1 MTGLRTRIWLGG
13 AVIAL
18 LAAGAAQAAGSEGG
32 HADPFAP
39 ILLELAIVVLAAAVG
54 RRAAG
59 LVGQPAVLGEL
70 VIGVAIGNI
79 GYWLGAPL
87 CVLLMHFDDVAKI
100 VAMSWNSPLTV
111 ADAAAKVFSAAQLEP
126 GTVGARVVAALSG
139 PDGGQWAVMT
149 LVIWLLSNLGVTL
162 LLFMVGME
170 SSVEELIGVGPRAL
184 LVAVIGIV
192 APFAAGFITT
202 TLLLPAAS
210 TAVHLFVGATLS
222 ATSVGITA
230 RVFQDLRRLQSPE
243 ARLILSAA
251 VIDDVLGLIVLAV
264 VAGVVAT
271 GGVQLGEVARIAVLS
286 TAFMAVVIFLGDR
299 IARRLASAF
308 GRLEPTQTRLLFALT
323 LAFLMGWLANSIG
336 LAAIVGAFAA
346 GLIVS
351 DTHFPARAGAGPG
364 DAETVH
370 SPETIHSVVAPLEQI
385 FAPVFFLLMGMQV
398 NLSTFS
404 RPGTLAM
411 AAALTAAAAVGKILC
426 GLVAGK
432 IDRLSVGLG
441 MVPRGEV
448 GLIFASVGKGL
459 GVIDDALFSAV
470 VIMVMVTTMMT
481 PIALKWSLGR
491 GGGVSLH

>member
-1 MTGLRTRIWLGG
+1 MIGGRSVTGGRWLLWLTG
-13 AVIAL
+13 ATVAM
-18 LAAGAAQAAGSEGG
+18 LATGAAHAATAEGG

-39 ILLELAIVVLAAAVG
+39 ILLELAVVVLAAAVG

-70 VIGVAIGNI
+70 VIGVVIGNI

-87 CVLLMHFDDVAKI
+87 FVLLMHFDEVTKVVA
-100 VAMSWNSPLTV
+100 VAWNAPLSV
-111 ADAAAKVFSAAQLEP
+111 AEAAAKVLPADALGP

-139 PDGGQWAVMT
+139 DEGGRWVLMT
-149 LVIWLLSNLGVTL
+149 LVVWLLSNLGVTL

-170 SSVEELIGVGPRAL
+170 SSVDELVGVGARAL
-184 LVAVIGIV
+184 VVAVIGIAV
-192 APFAAGFITT
+192 PFALGYLTT
-202 TLLLPAAS
+202 TVLLPAAPV
-210 TAVHLFVGATLS
+210 AVHLFVGATLS

-230 RVFQDLRRLQSPE
+230 RVFQDLRRLQSAE
-243 ARLILSAA
+243 AKLILGAA

-271 GGVQLGEVARIAVLS
+271 GGIHLGEVGRITLLS
-286 TAFMAVVIFLGDR
+286 AAFMATVIFLGDR
-299 IARRLASAF
+299 IAHRLALAF
-308 GRLEPTQTRLLFALT
+308 RRLEPTQTRLLFALT
-323 LAFLMGWLANSIG
+323 LAFLMGWLANLIG
-336 LAAIVGAFAA
+336 LATIVGAFAA

-351 DTHFPARAGAGPG
+351 DTHFPARDEAQPSG
-364 DAETVH
+364 ESVH
-370 SPETIHSVVAPLEQI
+370 ALVAPLEQI

-398 NLSTFS
+398 NLSTFA
-404 RPGTLAM
+404 RPGTLGM
-411 AAALTAAAAVGKILC
+411 AAGLTVAA
-426 GLVAGK
+426 VAGK
-432 IDRLSVGLG
+432 IVCGLAAGKTDRLSVGLG

-491 GGGVSLH
+491 SPAAALAR

>member
-1 MTGLRTRIWLGG
+1 MTGVRTRIWLGG
-13 AVIAL
+13 AIVGL
-18 LAAGAAQAAGSEGG
+18 LAVGAAHAAGSEGG

-39 ILLELAIVVLAAAVG
+39 ILLELAVVVLAAAVG

-59 LVGQPAVLGEL
+59 LAGQPAVLGEL
-70 VIGVAIGNI
+70 VIGVVIGNV
-79 GYWLGAPL
+79 GYWLGSPL
-87 CVLLMHFDDVAKI
+87 FVLLMHMDEATKLVA
-100 VAMSWNSPLTV
+100 ASWNSPETV
-111 ADAAAKVFSAAQLEP
+111 AQTAARLFPAAELGP
-126 GTVGARVVAALSG
+126 GSVGERLVRAL
-139 PDGGQWAVMT
+139 DGAQATRWVLLT
-149 LVIWLLSNLGVTL
+149 LVIWFLSNLGVIL

-170 SSVEELIGVGPRAL
+170 SSVDELIGVGPRAL
-184 LVAVIGIV
+184 VVAVVGIV
-192 APFAAGFITT
+192 APFAAGFLTT
-202 TLLLPAAS
+202 SLLLPAAS

-286 TAFMAVVIFLGDR
+286 TAFMAAVIFLGDR

-351 DTHFPARAGAGPG
+351 DTHFPVRAGAGHP
-364 DAETVH
+364 ETV
-370 SPETIHSVVAPLEQI
+370 HSVVAPLEQI

-411 AAALTAAAAVGKILC
+411 AAALTVAAVGGKILC
-426 GLVAGK
+426 GVVAGA
-432 IDRLSVGLG
+432 IDKLSVGLG

-491 GGGVSLH
+491 HASASVPG

>member
-1 MTGLRTRIWLGG
+1 VIGGRRAISLTG
-13 AVIAL
+13 AV
-18 LAAGAAQAAGSEGG
+18 LAFLATGAAHAAAAEGG

-39 ILLELAIVVLAAAVG
+39 VLLELAMVVLAAAIG

-70 VIGVAIGNI
+70 VIGVVIGNV

-87 CVLLMHFDDVAKI
+87 FVLLMHFDEVRKVVA
-100 VAMSWNSPLTV
+100 VAWNSPLSV
-111 ADAAAKVFSAAQLEP
+111 AEAAAKVLPAADLGP
-126 GTVGARVVAALSG
+126 GSVGARVVEVLSG
-139 PDGGQWAVMT
+139 AEGGHWVLMT
-149 LVIWLLSNLGVTL
+149 LVVWLLSNLGVTL

-170 SSVEELIGVGPRAL
+170 SSVEELVGVGPRAL
-184 LVAVIGIV
+184 VVAVIGVV
-192 APFAAGFITT
+192 APFALGYLTT
-202 TLLLPAAS
+202 SLLLPAAPI
-210 TAVHLFVGATLS
+210 AVHLFVGATLS

-230 RVFQDLRRLQSPE
+230 RVFQDLRQLQSAE
-243 ARLILSAA
+243 AKLILSAA

-271 GGVQLGEVARIAVLS
+271 GGIHLGEIARITLLS
-286 TAFMAVVIFLGDR
+286 AAFMATVIFLGDR
-299 IARRLASAF
+299 IARRLARAF
-308 GRLEPTQTRLLFALT
+308 RRLEPTQTRLLFALT
-323 LAFLMGWLANSIG
+323 LAFLMGWLANLIG
-336 LAAIVGAFAA
+336 LATIVGAFAA

-351 DTHFPARAGAGPG
+351 DTHFPAREGGH
-364 DAETVH
+364 DATGETVH
-370 SPETIHSVVAPLEQI
+370 ALVAPLEQI

-398 NLSTFS
+398 NLSTFAK
-404 RPGTLAM
+404 PGTLGV
-411 AAALTAAAAVGKILC
+411 AAGLTVAA
-426 GLVAGK
+426 VAGK
-432 IDRLSVGLG
+432 VVCGLAAGKTDRLSVGLG

-491 GGGVSLH
+491 PPAVAAVG

>member
-18 LAAGAAQAAGSEGG
+18 LAAGAAQAAGKDGG

-39 ILLELAIVVLAAAVG
+39 ILLELAVVVLAAALG

-70 VIGVAIGNI
+70 VIGVVIGNV

-87 CVLLMHFDDVAKI
+87 FVLLMHFDDVSKI
-100 VAMSWNSPLTV
+100 VAMVWNSPLTV
-111 ADAAAKVFSAAQLEP
+111 AEAAPKVFPAGQLGP
-126 GTVGARVVAALSG
+126 GSIGERVVQALSG
-139 PDGGQWAVMT
+139 REAGSWVMMT
-149 LVIWLLSNLGVTL
+149 IVVWLLSNLGVTL

-170 SSVEELIGVGPRAL
+170 SSVDELVGVGPRAL
-184 LVAVIGIV
+184 AVAVIGIV
-192 APFAAGFITT
+192 APFAAGFMTT
-202 TLLLPAAS
+202 SLLLPEAS

-230 RVFQDLRRLQSPE
+230 RVFQDLRRLQSDE

-271 GGVQLGEVARIAVLS
+271 GGVHVGEIARISLLS
-286 TAFMAVVIFLGDR
+286 AAFMAAVVFLGDR
-299 IARRLASAF
+299 IARRLADAF
-308 GRLEPTQTRLLFALT
+308 RRLEPTQTRLLFALT
-323 LAFLMGWLANSIG
+323 LAFLMGWLANRIG
-336 LAAIVGAFAA
+336 LATIVGAFAA

-351 DTHFPARAGAGPG
+351 DTHFPARADGKPG
-364 DAETVH
+364 HAETVH
-370 SPETIHSVVAPLEQI
+370 ALVTPLEQI

-398 NLSTFS
+398 NLSTFA
-404 RPGTLAM
+404 RPGTLAI
-411 AAALTAAAAVGKILC
+411 AAALTAAA
-426 GLVAGK
+426 VAGK
-432 IDRLSVGLG
+432 LVCGFAAGKTDRLSVGLG

-491 GGGVSLH
+491 RANPVAAG

>member
-1 MTGLRTRIWLGG
+1 MSGRRWAFWLGG
-13 AVIAL
+13 AVVGL
-18 LAAGAAQAAGSEGG
+18 LATGAARAAGNESG

-39 ILLELAIVVLAAAVG
+39 ILLELATVVLAAAVG

-70 VIGVAIGNI
+70 LIGVVIGNV

-87 CVLLMHFDDVAKI
+87 FVLLMHFDDAGKI
-100 VAMSWNSPLTV
+100 VAMAWNSHLTV
-111 ADAAAKVFSAAQLEP
+111 AEAAAKVMPADGL
-126 GTVGARVVAALSG
+126 GAGSIGERVVQALSG
-139 PDGGQWAVMT
+139 DEAGRWVMMT
-149 LVIWLLSNLGVTL
+149 IVVWTLSNLGVTL

-184 LVAVIGIV
+184 VVAVIGIV
-192 APFAAGFITT
+192 APFAAGFLTT
-202 TLLLPAAS
+202 SFLLPAAP

-243 ARLILSAA
+243 AKLILSAA

-264 VAGVVAT
+264 IAGIVAT
-271 GGVQLGEVARIAVLS
+271 GGIQLGEIVKIGLLS
-286 TAFMAVVIFLGDR
+286 AAFMASVVFLGDR
-299 IARRLASAF
+299 IARRLAGAF

-323 LAFLMGWLANSIG
+323 LAFLMGWLANRIG
-336 LAAIVGAFAA
+336 LATIVGAFAA

-351 DTHFPARAGAGPG
+351 DTHFPAREGAHGAP
-364 DAETVH
+364 EQTVH
-370 SPETIHSVVAPLEQI
+370 AVVAPLEQI

-398 NLSTFS
+398 NLATFA

-411 AAALTAAAAVGKILC
+411 AAALTVAA
-426 GLVAGK
+426 VAGK
-432 IDRLSVGLG
+432 VVCGLAAGKTDRLSVGLG

-481 PIALKWSLGR
+481 PISLKWSLGR
-491 GGGVSLH
+491 RVSAQAAR

>member
-1 MTGLRTRIWLGG
+1 MIGGRYVAWLSG
-13 AVIAL
+13 AVLAL
-18 LAAGAAQAAGSEGG
+18 LATGAAHAAGSEGG

-39 ILLELAIVVLAAAVG
+39 ILLALAVIVLAAAIG

-70 VIGVAIGNI
+70 VIGVIIGNV

-87 CVLLMHFDDVAKI
+87 FVLLMHFDEVGKI
-100 VAMSWNSPLTV
+100 VAMTWNSPLNV
-111 ADAAAKVFSAAQLEP
+111 AEAAVKVFPATQLGP
-126 GTVGARVVAALSG
+126 GTIGARVVAALGG
-139 PDGGQWAVMT
+139 PEGAQWAVMT

-170 SSVEELIGVGPRAL
+170 SSVEELVGVGLRAL
-184 LVAVIGIV
+184 VVALIGIV
-192 APFAAGFITT
+192 APFAAGFLTT
-202 TLLLPAAS
+202 SLLLPAAP

-230 RVFQDLRRLQSPE
+230 RVFQDLRRLQSAE
-243 ARLILSAA
+243 AKLILSAA

-271 GGVQLGEVARIAVLS
+271 GGVHLGEIARISFLS
-286 TAFMAVVIFLGDR
+286 AAFMAAVVFLGDR
-299 IARRLASAF
+299 VAGRLARAF
-308 GRLEPTQTRLLFALT
+308 RRLEPTQTRLLFALT
-323 LAFLMGWLANSIG
+323 LAFLMGWLANRIG
-336 LAAIVGAFAA
+336 LATIVGAFAA

-351 DTHFPARAGAGPG
+351 DTHFPAREEKDG
-364 DAETVH
+364 E
-370 SPETIHSVVAPLEQI
+370 SVQTMHALVAPLEQI

-398 NLSTFS
+398 NLSTFAQ
-404 RPGTLAM
+404 PGTLAM
-411 AAALTAAAAVGKILC
+411 AAALTVAA
-426 GLVAGK
+426 VAGK
-432 IDRLSVGLG
+432 VVCGLAAGGTDRLSVGLG

-481 PIALKWSLGR
+481 PVSLKWSLGR
-491 GGGVSLH
+491 VARSAG

>member
-1 MTGLRTRIWLGG
+1 MRIWLGG

-18 LAAGAAQAAGSEGG
+18 LAAGAAQAAGKDGG

-39 ILLELAIVVLAAAVG
+39 ILLELAVVVLAAALG

-70 VIGVAIGNI
+70 VIGVVIGNV
-79 GYWLGAPL
+79 GYWLGTPL
-87 CVLLMHFDDVAKI
+87 FVLLMHFDDVSKI
-100 VAMSWNSPLTV
+100 VAMVWNSPLTV
-111 ADAAAKVFSAAQLEP
+111 AEAAPKVFPAGQLGP
-126 GTVGARVVAALSG
+126 GSIGERVVQALSG
-139 PDGGQWAVMT
+139 REAGSWVMMT
-149 LVIWLLSNLGVTL
+149 IVVWLLSNLGVTL

-170 SSVEELIGVGPRAL
+170 SSVDELVGVGPRAL
-184 LVAVIGIV
+184 AVAVIGIV
-192 APFAAGFITT
+192 APFAAGFMTT
-202 TLLLPAAS
+202 SLLLPQAP
-210 TAVHLFVGATLS
+210 TAVHLFIGATLS

-230 RVFQDLRRLQSPE
+230 RVFQDLRRLQSDE

-264 VAGVVAT
+264 VAGVIAT
-271 GGVQLGEVARIAVLS
+271 GGIHLGEVARIALLS
-286 TAFMAVVIFLGDR
+286 AAFMAAVVFLGDR
-299 IARRLASAF
+299 IARRLADAF
-308 GRLEPTQTRLLFALT
+308 RRLEPTQTRLLFALT
-323 LAFLMGWLANSIG
+323 LAFLMGWLANRIG
-336 LAAIVGAFAA
+336 LATIVGAFAA

-351 DTHFPARAGAGPG
+351 DTHFPARADGKPG
-364 DAETVH
+364 HAETVH
-370 SPETIHSVVAPLEQI
+370 ALVTPLEQI

-398 NLSTFS
+398 NLSTFA
-404 RPGTLAM
+404 RPATLAI
-411 AAALTAAAAVGKILC
+411 AAALTAAA
-426 GLVAGK
+426 VAGK
-432 IDRLSVGLG
+432 LVCGFAAGKTDRLSVGLG

-491 GGGVSLH
+491 RANAVAAG

>member
-1 MTGLRTRIWLGG
+1 MLRGRRAVWLSG
-13 AVIAL
+13 AL
-18 LAAGAAQAAGSEGG
+18 LALLATGAAHAAGAEGG

-39 ILLELAIVVLAAAVG
+39 ILLELAVVVLAAAVG

-70 VIGVAIGNI
+70 VIGVIIGNV
-79 GYWLGAPL
+79 GYWLGSPL
-87 CVLLMHFDDVAKI
+87 FVLLMHFDEVGKVVAL
-100 VAMSWNSPLTV
+100 SWNSPMNV
-111 ADAAAKVFSAAQLEP
+111 AAAATKVFPPEALGP
-126 GTVGARVVAALSG
+126 GTTGGRIVEALG
-139 PDGGQWAVMT
+139 GNQGGQWAVMT

-170 SSVEELIGVGPRAL
+170 SSVEDLVSVGPRAL
-184 LVAVIGIV
+184 IVAVVGIV
-192 APFAAGFITT
+192 APFAAGFLTT
-202 TLLLPAAS
+202 SILLSAAPI
-210 TAVHLFVGATLS
+210 AVKLFVGATLS

-243 ARLILSAA
+243 AKLILSAA

-271 GGVQLGEVARIAVLS
+271 GGIHLGEVARISLLS
-286 TAFMAVVIFLGDR
+286 AAFMTAVIFLGDR
-299 IARRLASAF
+299 IARRLAIAF
-308 GRLEPTQTRLLFALT
+308 RRLEPTQTRLLFALT
-323 LAFLMGWLANSIG
+323 LAFLMGWLANLIG
-336 LAAIVGAFAA
+336 LATIVGAFAA

-351 DTHFPARAGAGPG
+351 DTHFPAREGEAASG
-364 DAETVH
+364 ETVH
-370 SPETIHSVVAPLEQI
+370 TLVAPLEQI

-398 NLSTFS
+398 NLSTFA
-404 RPGTLAM
+404 RPGTLGI
-411 AAALTAAAAVGKILC
+411 AAALTVAA
-426 GLVAGK
+426 VAGK
-432 IDRLSVGLG
+432 IVCGLAAGKTDRLSVGLG

-491 GGGVSLH
+491 SGGSGGR